1 MLNRLSL
8 RAWIVAVLAVA
19 VAGIG
24 LATAPAFAAVPAPAP
39 ATQPVALPDHLTR
52 ESVRELLS
60 RLSDQQ
66 VRVLLIEQLDRAV
79 TQAPASTVGAGMFG
93 MPGMTQM
100 AGMAGMVASNT
111 GTLRERLAALYAAF
125 VALPSTMHDVAVAL
139 TKSADEGATAM
150 TEPRRNAG
158 YLAAMLACGWIA
170 QRAYVYALRH
180 FRARLM
186 HTPGATYFA
195 RAFQLGVGLA
205 IDFAGIGVFALAAFA
220 VYLTL
225 QHARDL
231 WHVILL
237 SVLIAFTMMKV
248 AALFARFLLDP
259 AGGERRLLPFA
270 DLPAR
275 RLRRCVIAVT
285 ALFGGYIV
293 AFSVLTAAG
302 VTAATLDVLRIAGW
316 MVGLAIVLP
325 AVWLVRRPIADLI
338 RGDGHQGT
346 IRAWIADLW
355 PVAATAYLLTLFV
368 ASFTSVLAGMP
379 GPIGVG
385 FASLLIV
392 VALAIV
398 DFALCRGLAAGAAAR
413 RSSDGAP
420 VAAFL
425 GAYQA
430 TFRRAIHI
438 VIVVCGLT
446 MLAQL
451 WDLRLFDF
459 AEHSIGGKIAS
470 SLLGISI
477 VLLATYLAWE
487 IARTAIDRR
496 LLAEGERAADI
507 PSTRLRTVLP
517 LLRATILITIAV
529 MATMSILAAIGVDI
543 LPLLAGA
550 SIVGVAIGF
559 GAQTLVRDIVS
570 GAFFLMDDAFRLGE
584 YVEVGDAKGRVEKIN
599 LRSVFLRHHRG
610 ALNVLPYGEIH
621 RLRNTSRDWMVHVM
635 EFNLTY
641 DTSMLQVKKILKRIG
656 EELAADPDY
665 APDIL
670 QPLKS
675 AGVMSAE
682 DSAIVVRAKFT
693 SRPTNNA
700 WVVRRTAYDRIIR
713 EFHAAGIQ
721 FAHRQVTVNLPQSQ
735 DPGAL
740 ACAGAAAGAT
750 LEPVSAQSDGGS
762 PRG

>member
-8 RAWIVAVLAVA
+8 RASVAAWLAVA
-19 VAGIG
+19 AAGIG
-24 LATAPAFAAVPAPAP
+24 LAALPARAQTPTPAAEAPH
-39 ATQPVALPDHLTR
+39 VALPDNLTH
-52 ESVRELLS
+52 ESIRDLLS

-66 VRVLLIEQLDRAV
+66 VRSLLLEQLDRAAA
-79 TQAPASTVGAGMFG
+79 QPQRSKAGAGMFSID
-93 MPGMTQM
+93 GMTPVT
-100 AGMAGMVASNT
+100 GMAGMVAGNA
-111 GTLRERLAALYAAF
+111 GTLRDRMAALYTAF
-125 VALPSTMHDVAVAL
+125 VALPPTVRDVAGMLAQGPAGG
-139 TKSADEGATAM
+139 TPESAGPGRHAAD
-150 TEPRRNAG
+150 
-158 YLAAMLACGWIA
+158 LVAMLVAGWIA
-170 QRAYVYALRH
+170 QWIYVYALRN

-186 HTPGATYFA
+186 QAPAVTYFA
-195 RAFQLGVGLA
+195 RAFQLGVGLVL
-205 IDFAGIGVFALAAFA
+205 DLAGIGVFALVAFF
-220 VYLTL
+220 VYVMR
-225 QHARDL
+225 QHAGDL
-231 WHVILL
+231 WRVALL
-237 SVLIAFTMMKV
+237 SVLIAV
-248 AALFARFLLDP
+248 VIVRIVALFARFLLDP

-275 RLRRCVIAVT
+275 RLRRCVITLTV
-285 ALFGGYIV
+285 LFGAYIV
-293 AFSVLTAAG
+293 AFSVATAAG
-302 VTAATLDVLRIAGW
+302 VTPASLDVLRIAGW
-316 MVGLAIVLP
+316 VVGLAIVLP
-325 AVWLVRRPIADLI
+325 AVWLLRRPIADLI
-338 RGDGHQGT
+338 RGDGHHGA

-355 PVAATAYLLTLFV
+355 PVAATAYFLALFA
-368 ASFTSVLAGMP
+368 ASLTSVLAGMP
-379 GPIGVG
+379 GPTGIG

-392 VALAIV
+392 VALPIV
-398 DFALCRGLAAGAAAR
+398 DLALCRALAAAAAPQA
-413 RSSDGAP
+413 SDAAP
-420 VAAFL
+420 VAGFVA
-425 GAYQA
+425 AYEG

-438 VIVVCGLT
+438 VIVVGGLM

-451 WDLRLFDF
+451 WKLRLFDF
-459 AEHSIGGKIAS
+459 AEHSLGDKIAS

-477 VLLATYLAWE
+477 VLLAAYLAWE

-635 EFNLTY
+635 EFHLTY

-675 AGVMSAE
+675 AGVMAAE

-713 EFHAAGIQ
+713 EFRAAGIH
-721 FAHRQVTVNLPQSQ
+721 FAHRQVTVNLPPSQ

-740 ACAGAAAGAT
+740 ASAGAAAGAT
-750 LEPVSAQSDGGS
+750 LEPASAQRDGGS
-762 PRG
+762 SRG

>member
-1 MLNRLSL
+1 MLDRLSL
-8 RAWIVAVLAVA
+8 RAWVVAVLAIA
-19 VAGIG
+19 AAGIT
-24 LATAPAFAAVPAPAP
+24 LATAPAFAAAPAP
-39 ATQPVALPDHLTR
+39 AAETPPVALPDNLTH
-52 ESVRELLS
+52 ESVRDLLS

-66 VRVLLIEQLDRAV
+66 VRSLLLEQLDRAAA
-79 TQAPASTVGAGMFG
+79 QPQPSKAGAGMFSMG
-93 MPGMTQM
+93 GMTPV
-100 AGMAGMVASNT
+100 AGMAGMVAGNT
-111 GTLRERLAALYAAF
+111 GTLRDRMAALYAAF
-125 VALPSTMHDVAVAL
+125 VALPSTVRDVAGAL
-139 TKSADEGATAM
+139 AQGPAISTPESAG
-150 TEPRRNAG
+150 PGRNAVD
-158 YLAAMLACGWIA
+158 LVAMLVAGWIA
-170 QRAYVYALRH
+170 QWIYVYALRN

-186 HTPGATYFA
+186 QAPAATYFA
-195 RAFQLGVGLA
+195 RAFQLGVGLVV
-205 IDFAGIGVFALAAFA
+205 DLAGIGVFALVAFF
-220 VYLTL
+220 VYVMR
-225 QHARDL
+225 QHASDL
-231 WHVILL
+231 WRVALL
-237 SVLIAFTMMKV
+237 SVLIAVVIVRIV
-248 AALFARFLLDP
+248 ALCARFLLDP

-275 RLRRCVIAVT
+275 RLRRGVIAVT
-285 ALFGGYIV
+285 VLFGVFVV
-293 AFSVLTAAG
+293 AASVATAAG
-302 VTAATLDVLRIAGW
+302 VAPASLDVLRIASW
-316 MVGLAIVLP
+316 IAGLAIVLP
-325 AVWLVRRPIADLI
+325 VVWLVRRPIADLI
-338 RGDGHQGT
+338 RGDGHHGA

-355 PVAATAYLLTLFV
+355 PVAATAYFLALFA
-368 ASFTSVLAGMP
+368 ASLTSVLAGMP
-379 GPIGVG
+379 GPTGVG

-392 VALAIV
+392 VALPIV
-398 DFALCRGLAAGAAAR
+398 DLALCRALAAAAAAR
-413 RSSDGAP
+413 QAADTAP
-420 VAAFL
+420 VAGFVAEYE
-425 GAYQA
+425 G

-438 VIVVCGLT
+438 VIIVGGLM

-451 WDLRLFDF
+451 WKLRLFDF
-459 AEHSIGGKIAS
+459 AEHSIGDKIAS

-635 EFNLTY
+635 EFHLTY

-675 AGVMSAE
+675 AGVMAAE

-713 EFHAAGIQ
+713 EFRAAGIQ
-721 FAHRQVTVNLPQSQ
+721 FAHRQVTVNLPPSQ
-735 DPGAL
+735 DSAPL
-740 ACAGAAAGAT
+740 ASAGAAAGAT
-750 LEPVSAQSDGGS
+750 LEPVSAQGDGAS
-762 PRG
+762 SRG